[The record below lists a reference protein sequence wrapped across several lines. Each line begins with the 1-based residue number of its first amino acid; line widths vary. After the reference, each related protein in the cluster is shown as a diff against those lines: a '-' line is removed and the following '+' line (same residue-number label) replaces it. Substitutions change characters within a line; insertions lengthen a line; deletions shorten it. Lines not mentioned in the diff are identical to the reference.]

1 GLDMQFSGQLS
12 DAVRIIG
19 AYAFIDAEV
28 TEDNSLPVG
37 SQLLGVARHSGS
49 LMTVYQFQEG
59 GLRGSDIGA
68 AFHYVGDR
76 SGQAGS
82 DFELPAYN
90 TVDLLARYQA
100 SEDLSVGL
108 NLNNLFDR
116 EYYERAF
123 NSAWVMP
130 GDPRNLSL
138 SLTLNL

>member
-1 GLDMQFSGQLS
+1 
-12 DAVRIIG
+12 
-19 AYAFIDAEV
+19 
-28 TEDNSLPVG
+28 
-37 SQLLGVARHSGS
+37 
-49 LMTVYQFQEG
+49 
-59 GLRGSDIGA
+59 
-68 AFHYVGDR
+68 
-76 SGQAGS
+76 
-82 DFELPAYN
+82 LPAYS

-123 NSAWVMP
+123 NSVWVMP